1 MLKLVLCSLWMAAA
15 ALAADET
22 ALSFAH
28 VRATLHEPEP
38 RNARTFWTLAIG
50 FTQPVEEADLA
61 TGQAGFKIF
70 DEATGDDVALVHI
83 ESGPA
88 DGSKTPTAVHDSIA
102 TYAFTII
109 LAPNQLDSTHSY
121 MVVAIG
127 FHSAGKLLPAVAAKL
142 TFTGNK
148 TAKAKAPAPT
158 QSPAGK
164 PGVELNKTSSD
175 IYLSGELDVVS
186 QAPAGSQIVN
196 GVADI
201 KVSYPYI
208 VSFPLFTPAAHDQI
222 FSPLFT
228 LNASSLKNHDPNSMS
243 LGLGWTSELGFAN
256 AQFQQNF
263 LLESTKNFSV
273 ADGVYSPSLRIPL
286 NNSWIPRKLP
296 ILFTPFI
303 GGEFGG
309 NFESPL
315 PQAQGSPVARGVF
328 GSDLTI
334 FVHLPKKSA
343 IKGIGFDAE
352 WLRRILAEKELAVN
366 STNPADL
373 LLIQVGRSPRDHAT
387 ANLKLTVT
395 DSLSFTLGYEWG
407 QLPPAYQMVHNLVK
421 VGLLY
426 QAQVKPHP

>member
-1 MLKLVLCSLWMAAA
+1 MKLFLFSFCMAGA
-15 ALAADET
+15 ALAANET
-22 ALSFAH
+22 ALSFDH
-28 VRATLHEPEP
+28 VRATLHEP
-38 RNARTFWTLAIG
+38 ARGDPAAYWNLAIG
-50 FTQPVEEADLA
+50 FTQPIKDVDLA

-70 DEATGDDVALVHI
+70 DEATGADVALVYI
-83 ESGPA
+83 GSGPA
-88 DGSKTPTAVHDSIA
+88 VASGIPRAVHDPIA
-102 TYAFTII
+102 THAFTVV
-109 LAPNQLDSTHSY
+109 LAPNQLDPTHSY
-121 MVVAIG
+121 MLVAVG
-127 FHSAGKLLPAVAAKL
+127 FHSAGKPVPAAAAKL
-142 TFTGNK
+142 TFPDNK
-148 TAKAKAPAPT
+148 TAKTSAPKPAE
-158 QSPAGK
+158 SAAGK
-164 PGVELNKTSSD
+164 PAVELDKAKSD
-175 IYLSGELDVVS
+175 IYLSGELDFVS

-208 VSFPLFTPAAHDQI
+208 ISFPLFTPAVHDQI

-228 LNASSLKNHDPNSMS
+228 LNASSLKNHDPNAMS
-243 LGLGWTSELGFAN
+243 LGLGWTSELGFAS

-273 ADGVYSPSLRIPL
+273 ADGVYAPSLRIPL
-286 NNSWIPRKLP
+286 NNSWIPGQLP
-296 ILFTPFI
+296 IFFTPFI

-315 PQAQGSPVARGVF
+315 PQAQGAPVARGVF
-328 GSDLTI
+328 GSDFTI

-352 WLRRILAEKELAVN
+352 WLRRVLAEKELAVN

-395 DSLSFTLGYEWG
+395 DSLSFTIGYEWG